1 MWTDVLHLRLLQD
14 SVGVNLDSFLALPRR
29 GRRVREEC
37 FERCIEPIS
46 ILPLLL
52 EMTHVTDKGITRY
65 LLCFL
70 LAPILDQEPV
80 YGLLEERVDITQDG
94 PVFEG
99 ENV

>member
-1 MWTDVLHLRLLQD
+1 
-14 SVGVNLDSFLALPRR
+14 
-29 GRRVREEC
+29 
-37 FERCIEPIS
+37 
-46 ILPLLL
+46 
-52 EMTHVTDKGITRY
+52 MTHVTDKGITRY

-80 YGLLEERVDITQDG
+80 YGFLEEWVDVAQDG